1 MFREK
6 ETHTHTDD
14 RMPRTPV
21 RLTNVNSSTLRK
33 EEEEKKL
40 KLCVCWGY

>member
-6 ETHTHTDD
+6 ETHTYKFTQ
-14 RMPRTPV
+14 MIGCYSTPV

-33 EEEEKKL
+33 EKEN
-40 KLCVCWGY
+40 